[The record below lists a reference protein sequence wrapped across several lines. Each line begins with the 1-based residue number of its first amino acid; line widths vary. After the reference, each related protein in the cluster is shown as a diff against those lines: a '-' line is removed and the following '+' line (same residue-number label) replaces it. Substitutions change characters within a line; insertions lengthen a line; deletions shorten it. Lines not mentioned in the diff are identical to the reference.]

1 MPRSIKRLHLGVAA
15 LILAGT
21 ILFACTRT
29 PLKTEASGPDEG
41 SPQQVDSAPGR
52 VYATSRQRVDSKPAS
67 GTQVGVFFMP
77 SWNTSSDPD
86 VDIDSFWACLQGR
99 GDCAFLKDPA
109 SWGKQGRIFNRQY
122 PYEGPF
128 LDKKPHASLKGFY
141 KRDDPQVAK
150 TQIQYMKDYGV
161 DFFVYKWFFGRHY
174 YYHLDYAPQSNIF
187 YPKGWPKDSQRSGR
201 VKVPGVEQWE
211 TQLKV
216 LLAENKK
223 LPANRKIKFALS
235 WTDDSDLRWNDW
247 LKMGSPETLANKANY
262 PGEKP
267 DQSAYLAV
275 HDKITL
281 LWIQEYFVRDDYL
294 RDENGRPILYI
305 YFPHDTEARAS
316 FYGITLKELLERST
330 ELAKKAGLPGIKF
343 IAVTA
348 GVMRED
354 QRAYGMPT
362 TWKAK
367 DSKRPWLGGAY
378 GNRMLMQEYI
388 PRLKG
393 MGFEGMTG
401 YVYHY
406 YRNQD
411 NKNYDDMRQT
421 YRGHWKEWS
430 ELFQTDPAFEYQVPI
445 AMGWDRRP
453 AGGTW
458 PQPSGFPSEP
468 AKDNVISTKTTF
480 REKLTEAKKIS
491 ESNRPNNGNTL
502 MICCWNEYLE
512 GNHIEPSQGH
522 GFGYLEAIK
531 EVVNKQ

>member
-1 MPRSIKRLHLGVAA
+1 MSGNFKSSLVIWSMFLLVGTSLTACKRTLVN
-15 LILAGT
+15 T
-21 ILFACTRT
+21 
-29 PLKTEASGPDEG
+29 KTEEG
-41 SPQQVDSAPGR
+41 SDSIFTQKMVSTSAMTPTNASLR
-52 VYATSRQRVDSKPAS
+52 VSATNAS
-67 GTQVGVFFMP
+67 STQLGVFFMP
-77 SWNTSSDPD
+77 SWNTSSDPQ

-109 SWGKQGRIFNRQY
+109 SWGSQGRIFNRQY

-141 KRDDPQVAK
+141 KRGDPQVAK
-150 TQIQYMKDYGV
+150 KQIQYMKDYGV

-187 YPKGWPKDSQRSGR
+187 YPLGWPKDPQRSGR
-201 VKVPGVEQWE
+201 VNVPGVEQWQA
-211 TQLKV
+211 QLKV

-223 LPANRKIKFALS
+223 LPASKQIKFALS

-247 LKMGSPETLANKANY
+247 LKMGSPETLANKSNY

-267 DQSAYLAV
+267 DKAAYLRV

-281 LWIQEYFVRDDYL
+281 LWIQEYFLRGDYL
-294 RDENGRPILYI
+294 KDEKGRPILYI
-305 YFPHDTEARAS
+305 YFPHDTESRAS

-330 ELAKKAGLPGIKF
+330 ELAKKSGLPGIKF

-348 GVMRED
+348 GVMMGD
-354 QRAYGMPT
+354 QRKYGMPT
-362 TWKAK
+362 TWRAK
-367 DSKRPWLGGAY
+367 DANRPWLGGEY
-378 GNRMLMQEYI
+378 GNRMLMQEYV
-388 PRLKG
+388 PRLKAL
-393 MGFEGMTG
+393 GFEGMTG
-401 YVYHY
+401 YVYHTFMD
-406 YRNQD
+406 RD
-411 NKNYDDMRQT
+411 NKSYTDMRQT
-421 YRGHWKEWS
+421 YRGHWNEWS
-430 ELFQTDPAFEYQVPI
+430 KLFQPDPGFEYQVPV

-468 AKDNVISTKTTF
+468 SKDKVVSTKDTF
-480 REKLTEAKKIS
+480 KEKLMEAKQVS
-491 ESNRPNNGNTL
+491 ESNRPSNGNTI

-512 GNHIEPSQGH
+512 GNHIEPTEGH

-531 EVVNKQ
+531 EAKAQ

>member
-1 MPRSIKRLHLGVAA
+1 MYLHFKYTRIGWFISLLVG
-15 LILAGT
+15 IY
-21 ILFACTRT
+21 LFSCTRT
-29 PLKTEASGPDEG
+29 PVNKNAEG
-41 SPQQVDSAPGR
+41 NPVESPPLTVVSNPEMIPADAGLRMDATAQQ
-52 VYATSRQRVDSKPAS
+52 
-67 GTQVGVFFMP
+67 GTRIGVFFMP
-77 SWNTSSDPD
+77 SWNTSADPQ

-99 GDCAFLKDPA
+99 GDCAFLKDPS
-109 SWGKQGRIFNRQY
+109 SWGSQGRIFNRQY

-141 KRDDPQVAK
+141 RRDDPQVARK
-150 TQIQYMKDYGV
+150 QIQYMKEYGI

-174 YYHLDYAPQSNIF
+174 YYHLDYAPQADIY
-187 YPKGWPKDSQRSGR
+187 YPKGWPKDAQRSGR
-201 VKVPGVEQWE
+201 VKVPGIEQWE

-223 LPANRKIKFALS
+223 LPASKQIKFALS
-235 WTDDSDLRWNDW
+235 WTDDSDHRWNDW
-247 LKMGSPETLANKANY
+247 LKMGSPETMANKANY
-262 PGEKP
+262 EGETP
-267 DQSAYLAV
+267 DKSAYLQV

-281 LWIQEYFVRDDYL
+281 LWIEQYFFRDDYL
-294 RDENGRPILYI
+294 KDETGRPILYI

-316 FYGITLKELLERST
+316 YYGVTLQELLDRSVG
-330 ELAKKAGLPGIKF
+330 LAIKSGLPGIKF
-343 IAVTA
+343 IAVTS
-348 GVMRED
+348 GVMRGN

-367 DSKRPWLGGAY
+367 DNRRPWLGGEY
-378 GNRMLMQEYI
+378 GNRMLMQEYV

-393 MGFEGMTG
+393 LGFEGMTG
-401 YVYHY
+401 YVYHT
-406 YRNQD
+406 YRDGD
-411 NKNYDDMRQT
+411 NKSYDDMRNT

-430 ELFQTDPAFEYQVPI
+430 EYFRSDTDFEYQVPV

-468 AKDNVISTKTTF
+468 DKDNVRSTKATF
-480 REKLTEAKKIS
+480 KEKLAEAKRVS
-491 ESNRPNNGNTL
+491 ESNRPSNGNTI

-512 GNHIEPSQGH
+512 GNHIEPTEGH

-531 EVVNKQ
+531 EIKAR